1 MNIENMFDKPD
12 VKQLV
17 HAFSLL
23 DDEKDI
29 QAFLT
34 DICTPREICDLS
46 QRLQV
51 ARYLDEGEPYVE
63 VQARTGASS
72 TTVSRVSKALNG
84 EYGGYRK
91 ILIKLEDGE
100 HTRRRASLRMPKRA
114 CEDWANL
121 LLNDKTTF
129 QIADAKTSAYLLGS
143 NEQQT
148 GGLLRTGP
156 TGTNVNDLSVL
167 LIGKPRLTF

>member
-23 DDEKDI
+23 DDE
-29 QAFLT
+29 FLT

-72 TTVSRVSKALNG
+72 TTVSRVSNALNG

-100 HTRRRASLRMPKRA
+100 
-114 CEDWANL
+114 
-121 LLNDKTTF
+121 
-129 QIADAKTSAYLLGS
+129 
-143 NEQQT
+143 
-148 GGLLRTGP
+148 
-156 TGTNVNDLSVL
+156 
-167 LIGKPRLTF
+167 

>member
-84 EYGGYRK
+84 EYGAIARSS
-91 ILIKLEDGE
+91 LSW
-100 HTRRRASLRMPKRA
+100 RMAS
-114 CEDWANL
+114 
-121 LLNDKTTF
+121 
-129 QIADAKTSAYLLGS
+129 
-143 NEQQT
+143 
-148 GGLLRTGP
+148 
-156 TGTNVNDLSVL
+156 
-167 LIGKPRLTF
+167 KPRQNGLCKTAPPGAVFLIPWGRRKTDHRVRLTPR

>member
-84 EYGGYRK
+84 EYGGYRRVLVRFGDDN
-91 ILIKLEDGE
+91 IEL
-100 HTRRRASLRMPKRA
+100 RR
-114 CEDWANL
+114 
-121 LLNDKTTF
+121 TV
-129 QIADAKTSAYLLGS
+129 
-143 NEQQT
+143 
-148 GGLLRTGP
+148 P
-156 TGTNVNDLSVL
+156 TGRFFDPLGTEENGSP
-167 LIGKPRLTF
+167 G

>member
-1 MNIENMFDKPD
+1 MNTETVFDKPD

-84 EYGGYRK
+84 EYGGYRQNLLK
-91 ILIKLEDGE
+91 NPCARSSLSWRMASRPATTLNYEE
-100 HTRRRASLRMPKRA
+100 PSLRGRFLYA
-114 CEDWANL
+114 CNRLVRWVQVALYQKMELRW
-121 LLNDKTTF
+121 
-129 QIADAKTSAYLLGS
+129 QCVRLG
-143 NEQQT
+143 
-148 GGLLRTGP
+148 G
-156 TGTNVNDLSVL
+156 
-167 LIGKPRLTF
+167 

>member
-84 EYGGYRK
+84 EYGATARSS
-91 ILIKLEDGE
+91 LNW
-100 HTRRRASLRMPKRA
+100 RMASRSRQKRIVQ
-114 CEDWANL
+114 NR
-121 LLNDKTTF
+121 
-129 QIADAKTSAYLLGS
+129 SS
-143 NEQQT
+143 
-148 GGLLRTGP
+148 GGG
-156 TGTNVNDLSVL
+156 
-167 LIGKPRLTF
+167 F

>member
-1 MNIENMFDKPD
+1 MNIEKMFERGD
-12 VKQLV
+12 VEQLV
-17 HAFSLL
+17 RSVLL
-23 DDEKDI
+23 LENEEDVR
-29 QAFLT
+29 AFLT
-34 DICTPREICDLS
+34 DLCTPREICDFA

-100 HTRRRASLRMPKRA
+100 
-114 CEDWANL
+114 
-121 LLNDKTTF
+121 
-129 QIADAKTSAYLLGS
+129 
-143 NEQQT
+143 
-148 GGLLRTGP
+148 
-156 TGTNVNDLSVL
+156 
-167 LIGKPRLTF
+167 

>member
-84 EYGGYRK
+84 EYGGYRQNPM
-91 ILIKLEDGE
+91 
-100 HTRRRASLRMPKRA
+100 HWWQTPSWVPTR
-114 CEDWANL
+114 WA
-121 LLNDKTTF
+121 TT
-129 QIADAKTSAYLLGS
+129 ISWMSKSS
-143 NEQQT
+143 
-148 GGLLRTGP
+148 
-156 TGTNVNDLSVL
+156 
-167 LIGKPRLTF
+167 

>member
-51 ARYLDEGEPYVE
+51 ARYW
-63 VQARTGASS
+63 T
-72 TTVSRVSKALNG
+72 
-84 EYGGYRK
+84 
-91 ILIKLEDGE
+91 
-100 HTRRRASLRMPKRA
+100 RASLM
-114 CEDWANL
+114 
-121 LLNDKTTF
+121 
-129 QIADAKTSAYLLGS
+129 
-143 NEQQT
+143 
-148 GGLLRTGP
+148 LRFRP
-156 TGTNVNDLSVL
+156 VPALRP
-167 LIGKPRLTF
+167 PR